1 MIETIATDLILP
13 AALITLTLGQLGVM
27 GTRSLA
33 RLAAFAA
40 IASIGTLMISVARF
54 DAQGLTAGLYYM
66 IHSTLSAAALFLV
79 VDLVAARRG
88 GDFWLRLRPAIGNTG
103 LISALF
109 FATGIA
115 VVGLPPLSGFLG
127 KLMILDATADD
138 PWRDGIWAT
147 ILVTSLIALVGFGRA
162 GSILFWKSH
171 EMDPEPGNDSDEGQ
185 RPAPGPI
192 PTKLETD
199 EPIQDVGDSAAPW
212 LSFTATGALLAGM
225 VVLTVF
231 AGPLTD
237 YLQRTADQLT
247 NPTLYYESVLRQ
259 QEGAK

>member
-1 MIETIATDLILP
+1 M
-13 AALITLTLGQLGVM
+13 
-27 GTRSLA
+27 
-33 RLAAFAA
+33 
-40 IASIGTLMISVARF
+40 
-54 DAQGLTAGLYYM
+54 
-66 IHSTLSAAALFLV
+66 
-79 VDLVAARRG
+79 
-88 GDFWLRLRPAIGNTG
+88 
-103 LISALF
+103 
-109 FATGIA
+109 
-115 VVGLPPLSGFLG
+115 
-127 KLMILDATADD
+127 
-138 PWRDGIWAT
+138 
-147 ILVTSLIALVGFGRA
+147 TSLIALVGFGRA
-162 GSILFWKSH
+162 GSILFWKPH

-212 LSFTATGALLAGM
+212 LSFIATGALLAGM